1 MSTPSL
7 LTLAAPSGS
16 PRAGS
21 PAAADAVPADAAP
34 ADAVPAEEQAAG
46 AGLIVRPLTAADL
59 GEAAALLAAALPW
72 DQVAV
77 VAAEK
82 LFGGNGRRSG
92 QSLGVF
98 SRSAELLGVLAY
110 AGRFIKLLAVRP
122 EAQRRGIGT
131 ALLAAARAALAA
143 AAAGGSPPRL
153 RIGDHPGNYLSPGV
167 DERYAAAHAFF
178 RARGLQEVGRC
189 LNLRAPVRDNPLC
202 SEERLAALRG
212 AAAGAGYTLRR
223 AQAADLP
230 ALLALIETK
239 FAPVWAYEVKRALG
253 PELGGEAAAHTPAL
267 PEGAAVHLALTA
279 GGEPVAFAAHDGNN
293 RGLGWFGPMGTLPEH
308 RGRGLGEALV
318 LACLA
323 DVRERPE
330 GGVIAWVGPESFYA
344 RTCGAVPDRRFIVY
358 EEL

>member
-7 LTLAAPSGS
+7 LSVADPVGG
-16 PRAGS
+16 PHAGS
-21 PAAADAVPADAAP
+21 PAPEDAVHGE
-34 ADAVPAEEQAAG
+34 VRSAG
-46 AGLIVRPLTAADL
+46 PGLLLRPLTVADL
-59 GEAAALLAAALPW
+59 EPAAALLTAALPW

-92 QSLGVF
+92 RSLGIF
-98 SRSAELLGVLAY
+98 SRAEELLGVLAY

-122 EAQRRGIGT
+122 DAQRRGIGT
-131 ALLAAARAALAA
+131 ALLLAARAALAE
-143 AAAGGSPPRL
+143 AAAGASPPRL

-167 DERYAAAHAFF
+167 DERYTAAHAFF
-178 RARGLQEVGRC
+178 RARGLQEISRC
-189 LNLRAPVRDNPLC
+189 LNLRAPVLGNPLC
-202 SEERLAALRG
+202 SDERLEALRA

-223 AQAADLP
+223 AQAADAP
-230 ALLALIETK
+230 ALLAMIEAQ
-239 FAPVWAYEVKRALG
+239 FAPVWAYEVRRALG

-267 PEGAAVHLALTA
+267 PEGATVHLALAA
-279 GGEPVAFAAHDGNN
+279 GAEPVAFAAHDGNN
-293 RGLGWFGPMGTLPEH
+293 RGLGWFGPMGTLPAH

-323 DVRERPE
+323 DVRQRTE